1 MIDFSVW
8 VVLSLYFNLSSS
20 MEVGI
25 FLENGV
31 ISLKDVKV
39 VVHDIPFQL
48 SSNL

>member
-1 MIDFSVW
+1 MV
-8 VVLSLYFNLSSS
+8 NS

-31 ISLKDVKV
+31 VLLVIYLKDVKV
-39 VVHDIPFQL
+39 VIHDIPFQL

>member
-1 MIDFSVW
+1 MV
-8 VVLSLYFNLSSS
+8 NS

-25 FLENGV
+25 FLENGVVLFV

>member
-1 MIDFSVW
+1 MV
-8 VVLSLYFNLSSS
+8 NS

-31 ISLKDVKV
+31 VLLVISLKDVKV
-39 VVHDIPFQL
+39 VIHDIPFQL